1 MVSWSTCVIRHMPS
15 NIALGTA
22 YVLSHNTLPVCRSSG
37 KRTVKICGVQRIAV
51 VAVVLSFGLL
61 LLWYSA
67 AHITVLWAL
76 LTGVAYASCM

>member
-1 MVSWSTCVIRHMPS
+1 MSSY
-15 NIALGTA
+15 NIARVCST
-22 YVLSHNTLPVCRSSG
+22 VLESLYLQLYNVLLVCRSSG

-67 AHITVLWAL
+67 AHFTVLWAL
-76 LTGVAYASCM
+76 LTGAACASCG

>member
-1 MVSWSTCVIRHMPS
+1 MLESVYLQPH
-15 NIALGTA
+15 N
-22 YVLSHNTLPVCRSSG
+22 VLLVCRSSG

-76 LTGVAYASCM
+76 LTGVTCASCG